1 MNMASYDYDVI
12 VIGSGAGGMVAAR
25 LLAQAG
31 KSVAIVES
39 HKLGGECP
47 HYACIPTKALLE
59 SAHLYYRARN
69 GDKLGLRGSTLGF
82 NYPRVNAWKNTAV
95 RHTGVDETEKSLNQ
109 AGITV
114 VHGSAHFL
122 NDSTITVGRARFQ
135 AKNYIIAT
143 GSEAKPLSIPGLL
156 DKNILTYKTALEL
169 HRPPKSIA
177 IVGGGS
183 VGLEFASIFGSF
195 GSKIYV
201 LEKGANIL
209 PAEDS
214 DAGSYVTE
222 NLESQYDC
230 TVITKATVQS
240 GAARVNKKQL
250 VLKVDGKLHTIVVD
264 EVMSA
269 VGKTPVTDLG
279 LENAGIAYDEDGI
292 GVNTRLRTSTKHV
305 YAIGDVTGGYQFT
318 HVSLYQ
324 GRVAANNLLHPKKQI
339 SVDYRAVPR
348 VTFTNPEIA
357 SVGLSKAQL
366 HAEKVKTVSASTSTD
381 VVSRSH
387 VSPSASGFVKVTAD
401 KRTKALVSAQVVA
414 PHASEIIAQLALA
427 IQNRLTPADVAKTIY
442 AFPTWSE
449 AVRVACTT
457 LAKKL

>member
-1 MNMASYDYDVI
+1 MASYDYDVI
-12 VIGSGAGGMVAAR
+12 VIGSGAGGMVCAR
-25 LLAQAG
+25 LLAKAG

-59 SAHLYYRARN
+59 SAHLFYRARN
-69 GDKLGLRGSTLGF
+69 ADKLGLRGSTLGF
-82 NYPRVNAWKNTAV
+82 NYPRVNAWKNSAI
-95 RHTGVDETEKSLNQ
+95 RHTGVSESEKSLNQ

-122 NDSTITVGRARFQ
+122 NDKTITVGRARFT
-135 AKNYIIAT
+135 AKNFVVAT
-143 GSEAKPLSIPGLL
+143 GSEAKNLSIPGLL
-156 DKNILTYKTALEL
+156 EKNILTYKSSLEL
-169 HRPPKSIA
+169 HRPPRSIA
-177 IVGGGS
+177 IVGGGP
-183 VGLEFASIFGSF
+183 VGLEFTSIFGSF
-195 GSKIYV
+195 GSKVYV
-201 LEKGANIL
+201 VEKSAHL
-209 PAEDS
+209 LSSEDREVGEAVA
-214 DAGSYVTE
+214 D

-230 TVITKATVQS
+230 NVITKATIQS
-240 GAARVNKKQL
+240 GAARGNKKQL

-269 VGKTPVTDLG
+269 IGKNPVTDIG
-279 LENAGIAYDEDGI
+279 LENAGIAYDEKGI
-292 GVNTRLRTSTKHV
+292 AVNTRLRTSAKHI
-305 YAIGDVTGGYQFT
+305 YAIGDVVGGYQFT

-324 GRVAANNLLHPKKQI
+324 GRVAANNLLHAKKQV

-348 VTFTNPEIA
+348 AVFTLPEVA

-366 HAEKVKTVSASTSTD
+366 RAEKVKTVSANASIE

-387 VSPSASGFVKVTAD
+387 VSPSARGFVKVTAD
-401 KRTKALVSAQVVA
+401 RRTKAIVSAHIVA
-414 PHASEIIAQLALA
+414 PHASEMIAQLAIA

-449 AVRVACTT
+449 SIRVACTT